1 MAKLLCECRAGQWVG
16 EPMDSDFERFDA
28 LARQC
33 GYASGIAAADERVL
47 WGDTVEQAVEFMV
60 KQLEVSDVCNE

>member
-1 MAKLLCECRAGQWVG
+1 MAKLLCECHAGQFPG
-16 EPMDSDFERFDA
+16 EQVDGDFERFAA

-33 GYASGIAAADERVL
+33 GYASGIAAANECVL

-60 KQLEVSDVCNE
+60 NQLEATDVCDE